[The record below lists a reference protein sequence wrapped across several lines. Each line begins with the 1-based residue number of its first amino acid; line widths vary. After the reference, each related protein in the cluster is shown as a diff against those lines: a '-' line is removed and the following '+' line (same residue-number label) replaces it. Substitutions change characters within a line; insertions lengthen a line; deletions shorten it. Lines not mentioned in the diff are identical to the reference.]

1 MSSRVTVLVLLHC
14 ESPARLHSTRAIDR
28 PGGPAWRNL
37 QNMGRLLITVALVT
51 CASVLRACW
60 ILFRPPTHPK
70 FPNYPVHDLE
80 RMAATIGGDGAST
93 LLLENNMRRTSDHEQ
108 TEEEWATSW
117 RDEGEST
124 SNRAAATAVGGG
136 AQQGIAGRGLGGSR
150 KISASPG
157 VQDPVAE
164 LLEQLERQNMQ
175 PRRDN
180 IVPAVV
186 AAVVLLFSALYPLLR
201 PVVDLFGEKG
211 QVTEKGQVAD
221 CKTAGGAEQLLGQ
234 GGGRGTDSTVA
245 TRAPTNFDPFDII
258 ERANGQFLEGILT
271 EEEYN
276 RIKAKMLKKI
286 EDL

>member
-1 MSSRVTVLVLLHC
+1 MVLTSTLPSSRLRDLMGQPC
-14 ESPARLHSTRAIDR
+14 
-28 PGGPAWRNL
+28 
-37 QNMGRLLITVALVT
+37 MGRLIITVALVT

-93 LLLENNMRRTSDHEQ
+93 LLLENNMRRTRDHEQ

-124 SNRAAATAVGGG
+124 SNRAAATAFGRG

-150 KISASPG
+150 KTSASPG

-180 IVPAVV
+180 IIPAVV

-201 PVVDLFGEKG
+201 PVVDLFGEKR
-211 QVTEKGQVAD
+211 QVTEKGQVTERERVTDYKA
-221 CKTAGGAEQLLGQ
+221 TAGGTELLLGQ